1 MMFLIPAIDI
11 KDQKCVR
18 LFKGDFDKETVYSN
32 SPLDVSNKWQS
43 DGAKLIHIVDLD
55 GALEGESKNFQ
66 LIRTILKN
74 KKCEFQIGGGIRD
87 LKTIGRYISIG
98 ARRVILGTSAFID
111 ENFFQIACETYGDK
125 IAVGLDIKD
134 DKVAIK
140 GWNTKIDIEIEDA
153 IERFEDLKVSLIV
166 LTSVDRDGTLEGFN
180 KNLIDDYLKVSSI
193 PMIISGGIKDSS
205 DLEQIKAMND
215 KRIYGV
221 ILGKSIY
228 ENKINLKNCIKEYS
242 NVG

>member
-111 ENFFQIACETYGDK
+111 ENLGFFASIQAF
-125 IAVGLDIKD
+125 L
-134 DKVAIK
+134 K
-140 GWNTKIDIEIEDA
+140 GNLARKIEI
-153 IERFEDLKVSLIV
+153 FETLAVP
-166 LTSVDRDGTLEGFN
+166 SV
-180 KNLIDDYLKVSSI
+180 
-193 PMIISGGIKDSS
+193 
-205 DLEQIKAMND
+205 
-215 KRIYGV
+215 
-221 ILGKSIY
+221 
-228 ENKINLKNCIKEYS
+228 
-242 NVG
+242 